1 MQQTQQNYR
10 YLGLGFLI
18 LAMLATA
25 LPSAAAPATASDPL
39 LTEAQGPCDPR
50 LDGPDYVPGTDADG
64 HPVAPADMDQ
74 GKFLVPDGAL
84 VPLGGKSRG
93 KGRGDEFEAYVA
105 LNHDQLDSI
114 LNPRPA
120 CPSPRQKAHSGG
132 DQNANHTPS
141 RQ

>member
-1 MQQTQQNYR
+1 MQQTQQNYGH
-10 YLGLGFLI
+10 LGLGLLI
-18 LAMLATA
+18 LALAVTA
-25 LPSAAAPATASDPL
+25 FPSAAAPSAPASDPL

-64 HPVAPADMDQ
+64 HAIAPADMDQ
-74 GKFLVPDGAL
+74 GKFPVPDGVL
-84 VPLGGKSRG
+84 VPLGGKSR
-93 KGRGDEFEAYVA
+93 KRSHGDEPQAYAA

-120 CPSPRQKAHSGG
+120 CPSPQHKAHSGG
-132 DQNANHTPS
+132 QNAIHTPS